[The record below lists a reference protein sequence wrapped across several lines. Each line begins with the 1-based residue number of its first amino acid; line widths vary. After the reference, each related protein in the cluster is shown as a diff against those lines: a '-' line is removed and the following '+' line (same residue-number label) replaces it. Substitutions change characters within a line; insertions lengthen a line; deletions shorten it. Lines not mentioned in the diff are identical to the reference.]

1 MRKRENVRSEPRLK
15 LKKTIVIKGLNM
27 KKKIYIQIYIYTAG
41 VVVLKIIIS
50 ISDKI
55 GEIILLNVTLSH
67 ISP

>member
-1 MRKRENVRSEPRLK
+1 MRKREYVRSEPRLK

>member
-1 MRKRENVRSEPRLK
+1 MRKREYVRSEPRLK

-27 KKKIYIQIYIYTAG
+27 KKKVYIQIYIYTAG